1 MSFAQQPA
9 HPVGPPPTGVAKV
22 EGACN
27 ASTILPF
34 VSQTLMSTNRSYAG
48 TNLGGVP
55 VEHMV
60 LLANMVRE
68 TMFMFT
74 EGSMCLHEAMFQ
86 GQHGH
91 KLQQHLHQLLWF
103 AKCGHCGLPV
113 LKTMSCYCDI
123 RVLLMRCAELALGP
137 GDWNQTF

>member
-60 LLANMVRE
+60 LLANMVSE
-68 TMFMFT
+68 TK
-74 EGSMCLHEAMFQ
+74 CLHEAMFQ

-91 KLQQHLHQLLWF
+91 KLQQHLPSAPF
-103 AKCGHCGLPV
+103 G
-113 LKTMSCYCDI
+113 
-123 RVLLMRCAELALGP
+123 
-137 GDWNQTF
+137 